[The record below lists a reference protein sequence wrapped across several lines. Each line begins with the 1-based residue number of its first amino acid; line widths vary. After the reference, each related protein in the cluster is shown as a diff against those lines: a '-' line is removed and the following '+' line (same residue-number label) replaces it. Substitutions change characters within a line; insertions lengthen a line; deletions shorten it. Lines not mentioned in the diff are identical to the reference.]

1 MASVRTEALF
11 LALFILLLIPQ
22 PSTATTLYVTPSLH
36 AACPSTPCHLL
47 SQYIENA
54 TEYFL
59 SNTTM
64 TLLPGEHAFNVMA
77 NVTSVIGFG
86 MVGGSA
92 NTTTI
97 VCSGLGCG
105 SFCFALAK
113 MQFTS

>member
-1 MASVRTEALF
+1 MRARALL
-11 LALFILLLIPQ
+11 LALILLLVLQ
-22 PSTATTLYVTPSLH
+22 PSTASTLYVTPSPLT
-36 AACPSTPCHLL
+36 ACPSTPCHLL

-64 TLLPGEHAFNVMA
+64 IFLLGEHTFNVMA
-77 NVTSVIGFG
+77 NITSVMDFS

-97 VCSGLGCG
+97 FCSGLRCMWWLL
-105 SFCFALAK
+105 F
-113 MQFTS
+113 